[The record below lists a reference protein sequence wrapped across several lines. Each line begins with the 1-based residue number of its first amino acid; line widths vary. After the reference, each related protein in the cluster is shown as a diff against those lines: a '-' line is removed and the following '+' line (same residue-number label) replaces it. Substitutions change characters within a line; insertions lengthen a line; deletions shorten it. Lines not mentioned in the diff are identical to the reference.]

1 MSQSQFSVETP
12 GQLSVEINRRIISK
26 VVVEPSADD
35 KSADL
40 AIHGHLAAIMAAD
53 LRPNLPPVFGRVLG
67 L

>member
-53 LRPNLPPVFGRVLG
+53 LRP
-67 L
+67 